1 MIISFE
7 TFKAQCRH
15 HGWIKDGK
23 MMCDYKGMKKA
34 ACWDDWQLCC
44 SGNCPFNRKNE
55 APEKY
60 EQYIF
65 DLEEEI

>member
-7 TFKAQCRH
+7 TLKSICN
-15 HGWIKDGK
+15 HGGYIKDGYP
-23 MMCDYKGMKKA
+23 MCDFKDKQKA
-34 ACWDDWQLCC
+34 KSWDDWQLCC
-44 SGNCPFNRKNE
+44 SGNCPFNLKHEN
-55 APEKY
+55 PEKY